1 MTQSAIVSILLCIAV
16 LLGAMYFG
24 SWTKHPYVQ
33 ELTTEIRKASA
44 VIEPKKPSA
53 EVAPQADTKTES
65 PSSPKGIWDQMLD
78 NTSPPKPHVSPLFN
92 QSLPKQENSAIIQE
106 DSATTPDHSEADET
120 RVEPLQ

>member
-53 EVAPQADTKTES
+53 EVAPQVDTKTEL

-78 NTSPPKPHVSPLFN
+78 YSSPPKRPESQLFN
-92 QSLPKQENSAIIQE
+92 QSLPKQEDSATTQE
-106 DSATTPDHSEADET
+106 DSATTSDHSGAVET

>member
-53 EVAPQADTKTES
+53 EVMQEDKSKAES
-65 PSSPKGIWDQMLD
+65 SSSPKVIWDQC
-78 NTSPPKPHVSPLFN
+78 
-92 QSLPKQENSAIIQE
+92 
-106 DSATTPDHSEADET
+106 
-120 RVEPLQ
+120 

>member
-1 MTQSAIVSILLCIAV
+1 MTKSAIVSILLCIAV

-53 EVAPQADTKTES
+53 EVAPLVDTKTEL

-78 NTSPPKPHVSPLFN
+78 YSSPPKAPVSPLFN
-92 QSLPKQENSAIIQE
+92 QSLPKQEDSATTQE
-106 DSATTPDHSEADET
+106 DSATTPDHSGAVET